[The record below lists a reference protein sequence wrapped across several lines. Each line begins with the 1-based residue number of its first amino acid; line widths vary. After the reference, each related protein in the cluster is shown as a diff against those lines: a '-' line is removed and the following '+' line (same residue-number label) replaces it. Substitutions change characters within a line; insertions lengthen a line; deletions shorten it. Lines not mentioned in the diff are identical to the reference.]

1 MFAFTEKVWRA
12 LSKSIPMPD
21 PPFGPMEE
29 KMISEMTA
37 RQHKA
42 EVGKHAHDVNC
53 GDSVILK
60 KSRATGSTAVL

>member
-1 MFAFTEKVWRA
+1 M
-12 LSKSIPMPD
+12 LD

-42 EVGKHAHDVNC
+42 EGQPLQHLTTC
-53 GDSVILK
+53 PSVPGFPLQPVSQDFSIHSL
-60 KSRATGSTAVL
+60 

>member
-1 MFAFTEKVWRA
+1 M
-12 LSKSIPMPD
+12 LD

-42 EVGKHAHDVNC
+42 EVGKRAHDVNC
-53 GDSVILK
+53 GDSVMLE
-60 KSRATGSTAVL
+60 KSKTTGSTQTGTLKQFSGVSLYHEVI